1 MYKKDEILV
10 VIPARGGSKR
20 VPKKNILKIVGKPM
34 ILWTL
39 QAVTKFI
46 DKKNIIVSTDDKK
59 TAEIVASFGIEV
71 PFMRPKGLADDFTT
85 TSQVSKHA
93 LSWYEKKNKNIKYII
108 IVYPTSI
115 FIECNDLLNAYEFME
130 SNKDCTV
137 FFTVAEYSHPIQRA
151 IRSKG
156 INQAQMIN
164 PKYYNARTQ
173 DLEKSYYDAG
183 LFYFC
188 KSEIVR
194 NSKPLFNKDS
204 NFVVLPKTR
213 AIDID
218 NMEDVKFAKL
228 LMQDKIKC

>member
-1 MYKKDEILV
+1 MYEKDEILV

-20 VPKKNILKIVGKPM
+20 VPKKNILKIAGKPM

-39 QAVTKFI
+39 QEVNKFI

-59 TAEIVASFGIEV
+59 IAEIVASFGIEL
-71 PFMRPKGLADDFTT
+71 PFIRPKQLADDFTT
-85 TSQVSKHA
+85 TSEVAKHA
-93 LSWYEKKNKNIKYII
+93 LSWYEKKNKKIKYII

-115 FIECNDLLNAYEFME
+115 FLECSDLLNAYRFMKK
-130 SNKDCTV
+130 NKDCSV

-156 INQAQMIN
+156 ENKAKMIN
-164 PKYYNARTQ
+164 PKYYNTRTQ

-194 NSKPLFNKDS
+194 DSKPLFNKDS
-204 NFVVLPKTR
+204 SFMILPKIK

-218 NMEDVKFAKL
+218 SMEDVQLAKI